1 MDVIRN
7 RGRLAEDE
15 FRLLMAR
22 CNITPTGQALIRSIR
37 EGEPIIAPRADRERG
52 NVTGLYPSSL
62 MQMGLQTGSV
72 VPDLALFIELDN
84 RARHHD
90 LIEFWPR
97 PTTIHN
103 VIVTKADGSR
113 ATKTI
118 RTPKVLCLRRNRV
131 HFLDV
136 IDDEK
141 MLMSEAKGHNLYKQ
155 LPDGNWISPAV
166 AEALVPLGIGY
177 ELWPRSHFGKHYAAN
192 ISYLSSVFKRG
203 AQPPDPAK
211 VKELV
216 ARVMAE
222 SVVYR
227 RKLIAENVDPDLIKY
242 VIAYQLVFFPL
253 ADEDLTSIEMCRLY
267 ADEAAYIYDR
277 DRRQADGAGPP
288 LSIHTV
294 LPRTGQTISWNGED
308 WLVANAGTSFT
319 ITHKNGTFQE
329 LDRVRVQRLCDAQTW
344 KYSIEPEPTLVNLS
358 PQRLAEAAEKL
369 EILGLPPG
377 QRFWRSGPRQ
387 GKEVSTATFSRMK
400 AAVAKAEATGTS
412 RLLALANGYDNCGS
426 HEARDSTEMAIWR
439 ESLEND
445 YKRNHRPHYATC
457 YAIYLNRCEAANI
470 VPVSETTA
478 RKRLALEEKAVIVE
492 ARSGKFMAYQYGRFV
507 PHDKTNRLIKG
518 RIPWEV
524 AHVDHARI
532 EVAVHSCITGEIQNR
547 EIWRTVL
554 RDACTFRVLAVA
566 VFFGSPSYVA
576 LYRIILDCARRF
588 GQLPQ
593 YIISDRGLDFL
604 SHQWEASLADLGVC
618 KLNRPAKTPRAG
630 QVAESGNRKDDNHL
644 ISNLPGNK
652 LNIEDFRKL
661 CEGFRPIDNEVLSLS
676 TIRVMLERAYFDVE
690 PQHITSRTN
699 GETLEK
705 YEARLLSETGTS
717 HIPKVPYTNELRIR
731 CMPSVE
737 GRSGG
742 RIITEQGS
750 VECMT
755 LEYFSNVLQKPG
767 MAGRL
772 VPVHQ
777 DPDNVG
783 HVFVW
788 LKQEGGWVECFC
800 DAYDILSQFT
810 PAELSEYTAY
820 LRQEGKADKVKTRR
834 NRAMAYAEVL
844 SEGKFSNV
852 LILMH
857 EAAREN
863 AHGFHGFT
871 LLNGRPAID
880 LPGSRGSWNEHEKVN
895 EAHETANSVDK
906 MQETDDDMPVYS

>member
-1 MDVIRN
+1 MDAIRN
-7 RGRLAEDE
+7 SGRLTEDE

-22 CNITPTGQALIRSIR
+22 CNITPAGQALIRSIR
-37 EGEPIIAPRADRERG
+37 EGEPISVPHADRERG
-52 NVTGLYPSSL
+52 NVTGLYPCIL
-62 MQMGLQTGSV
+62 MRMGLQFGSV

-84 RARHHD
+84 RALHRD
-90 LIEFWPR
+90 LLEFWSR
-97 PTTIHN
+97 PTTIPN
-103 VIVTKADGSR
+103 VVVTKADGSR
-113 ATKTI
+113 VTKTS
-118 RTPKVLCLRRNRV
+118 RPPKVLCLRRNRV

-136 IDDEK
+136 IDDEQ
-141 MLMSEAKGHNLYKQ
+141 MLISEAKGHNLYKQ
-155 LPDGNWISPAV
+155 LPDGKWVSPAV
-166 AEALVPLGIGY
+166 AEALIPLGIEY
-177 ELWPRSHFGKHYAAN
+177 EVWPRSHFGKHYAAN
-192 ISYLSSVFKRG
+192 ISYLSSVFRRG
-203 AQPPDPAK
+203 AQPPDPVK

-216 ARVMAE
+216 ARVMTE
-222 SVVYR
+222 GVVYR
-227 RKLIAENVDPDLIKY
+227 RKLVAEDIDPDLIKY

-253 ADEDLTSIEMCRLY
+253 ADEDLTSVEMCRLY
-267 ADEAAYIYDR
+267 VDEAAYVYER

-294 LPRTGQTISWNGED
+294 LPRTGQTISWDGEV
-308 WLVANAGTSFT
+308 WFVANAGTSFT
-319 ITHKNGTFQE
+319 ITHKNGSFQE

-344 KYSIEPEPTLVNLS
+344 KYSVEPEPTLVNLS
-358 PQRLAEAAEKL
+358 PQRLSEAAEKL
-369 EILGLPPG
+369 ELLGLPPG
-377 QRFWRSGPRQ
+377 QRFWKSGPRQ
-387 GKEVSTATFSRMK
+387 GKPVSEATFNRMK
-400 AAVAKAEATGTS
+400 AALAKADADGTS
-412 RLLALANGYDNCGS
+412 RLLALANGYDNCGP
-426 HEARDSTEMAIWR
+426 HEAHDSAEMALWR
-439 ESLEND
+439 ESLEAD
-445 YKRNHRPHYATC
+445 YKQNHRPHYATC
-457 YAIYLNRCEAANI
+457 FALYLNRCKAANV

-492 ARSGKFMAYQYGRFV
+492 ARSGKFAAYQYGQFV
-507 PHDKTNRLIKG
+507 PHDKSNHLVKG

-532 EVAVHSCITGEIQNR
+532 EVAVHSCITGEILNR

-554 RDACTFRVLAVA
+554 RDACTFRVLALV
-566 VFFGSPSYVA
+566 VFFGPPSYVA
-576 LYRIILDCARRF
+576 LYRLILDCARRF

-644 ISNLPGNK
+644 ISNLPGNR

-661 CEGFRPIDNEVLSLS
+661 CEGFRPIDNEVLSLG
-676 TIRVMLERAYFDVE
+676 TIRVMLERAYFEVE

-705 YEARLLSETGTS
+705 YEARLLSEAGTS

-731 CMPSVE
+731 CMPRVD
-737 GRSGG
+737 GRSGI
-742 RIITEQGS
+742 RVITVQGS
-750 VECMT
+750 VECQT
-755 LEYFSNVLQKPG
+755 LEYFSHVLRKPG
-767 MAGRL
+767 MAGRS
-772 VPVHQ
+772 VPVHP

-800 DAYDILSQFT
+800 DAYDVLSQFT
-810 PAELSEYTAY
+810 PAELDEYTAY
-820 LRQEGKADKVKTRR
+820 LRQEGKADKVKSRR

-844 SEGKFSNV
+844 SEGKLSNV

-863 AHGFHGFT
+863 AHGFPGFT
-871 LLNGRPAID
+871 LLNGRPAVD
-880 LPGSRGSWNEHEKVN
+880 LPSGPESWRQHE
-895 EAHETANSVDK
+895 EATESYKSTDVVDK
-906 MQETDDDMPVYS
+906 IQENDEDIPVYS